1 LSVEELRPIFPAIHR
16 AILEKSPSGIMFDGT
31 IQTAGLDLFSKHH
44 VSEGIAEIREMTGK
58 PRLIKLKSF

>member
-1 LSVEELRPIFPAIHR
+1 
-16 AILEKSPSGIMFDGT
+16 MFDGT